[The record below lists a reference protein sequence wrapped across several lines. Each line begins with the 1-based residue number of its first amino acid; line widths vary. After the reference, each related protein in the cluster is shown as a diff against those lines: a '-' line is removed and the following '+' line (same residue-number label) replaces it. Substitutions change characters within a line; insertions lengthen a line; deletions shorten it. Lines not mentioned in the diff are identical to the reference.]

1 MTQSMTAFA
10 RAESAGPW
18 GQLSWELRS
27 VNHRYLE
34 VWLRLPDEMRA
45 LEMALRERI
54 AARVTRGK
62 IEASLRLVWTAAPAA
77 EAALNMEG
85 ARRVAAWCEQ
95 LRPLLPGAPG
105 VSPLELL
112 RWPGVLSEPP
122 RDLDAVREQVL
133 RALDAALDEFIASR
147 RREGEKLALLLEQ
160 RCASLAMLVAEV
172 RAQRPAVLARLRDKL
187 LARIEEVKVSPEPQR
202 LEQELVF
209 HAQRL
214 DVAEELDRLEA
225 HIGEARAILR
235 KPEPAGRRLDFLM
248 QEFNREANTLGSKSG
263 DGATTRAS
271 VEMKVLI
278 DQMREQIQ
286 NIE

>member
-1 MTQSMTAFA
+1 MTAFA
-10 RAESAGPW
+10 RAEAAGPW

-45 LEMALRERI
+45 LETTLRERI
-54 AARVTRGK
+54 AARITRGK
-62 IEASLRLVWTAAPAA
+62 IEAGLRLVWNAAPAA
-77 EAALNMEG
+77 EAALNMDG

-105 VSPLELL
+105 ISPLELL

-122 RDLDAVREQVL
+122 RDLEGVREQVL
-133 RALDAALDEFIASR
+133 GALEAALDEFIATR
-147 RREGEKLALLLEQ
+147 RREGGKLAALLEQ
-160 RCASLAMLVAEV
+160 RCASLGALVNEV
-172 RAQRPAVLARLRDKL
+172 RVQRPAVMIRLRDKL
-187 LARIEEVKVSPEPQR
+187 LARIEELKVSPDPQR

-225 HIGEARAILR
+225 HLGEARAILG

-248 QEFNREANTLGSKSG
+248 QEFNREANTLGSKSA
-263 DGATTRAS
+263 DTAS
-271 VEMKVLI
+271 TKASMEMKVLI